1 MNKNEWKKRIAERN
15 DMTTYLAHLTKPLDD
30 EIEVYEVLL
39 KILKDRKLEGSGEK
53 GFIVGNTKA
62 VCLQESPLYSLT
74 QNIYYEQKLRKSE
87 KVKKIRYLGFGL
99 LFEKSFV
106 FRNNGRPV
114 IYDKTQ
120 EAKAYLPSSQWWRIV
135 NLDLSND
142 DIIIDWTHEREW
154 RVPNELKF
162 QLKDVSVLV
171 PNKKAYKKMIKI
183 CKEENIDL
191 INEVRGI
198 INLQDLLI

>member
-1 MNKNEWKKRIAERN
+1 MNKDEWKKRIAERN
-15 DMTTYLAHLTKPLDD
+15 DMTTYLAHLTKPSEDGTS
-30 EIEVYEVLL
+30 VQKVLL
-39 KILKDRKLEGSGEK
+39 KILKDKKLEGSGEK
-53 GFIVGNTKA
+53 GFIVGNMKA

-74 QNIYYEQKLRKSE
+74 QNIYYEQKLRKGE
-87 KVKKIRYLGFGL
+87 KTKKIRYLGFGL

-120 EAKAYLPSSQWWRIV
+120 EAKDYLPSNQWWRIV
-135 NLDLSND
+135 NLDLGND

-162 QLKDVSVLV
+162 ELKDISVLV
-171 PNKKAYKKMIKI
+171 PNKNAYKYMIKI
-183 CKEENIDL
+183 CKKEGIDL